1 MNTAEADCGLG
12 VATLISSCRRER
24 KKKQKTARLLYKMQ
38 RKELKLTLH
47 VFINKEEKGES

>member
-24 KKKQKTARLLYKMQ
+24 KKKQKTARLLHKMQ
-38 RKELKLTLH
+38 RKELKLTLL
-47 VFINKEEKGES
+47 VLINKEEKGES